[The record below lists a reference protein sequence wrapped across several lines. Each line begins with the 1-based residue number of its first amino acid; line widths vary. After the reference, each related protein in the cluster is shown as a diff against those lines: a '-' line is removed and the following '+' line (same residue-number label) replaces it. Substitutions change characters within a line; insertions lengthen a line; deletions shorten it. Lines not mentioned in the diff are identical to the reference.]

1 MRVTASV
8 FCSSIRP
15 ERRDFAES
23 FATEVIPLRSGRH
36 NLEKIGRRGWKP
48 RAIKAKSKRR
58 TRVSDPHVT
67 SRGRGRP
74 RHIFIMRSSSL
85 LGSWVRA
92 GRFPAPC
99 AEAMA
104 RRVVLVEADRGCARG
119 FDKVLGRQHGGFPFW
134 GILVAGRILV
144 DLTFGIR
151 DHGCVS

>member
-58 TRVSDPHVT
+58 TRVSDPHGT

-74 RHIFIMRSSSL
+74 RHISRALLHFVHLRGLVSSRFGGVSTKFWAANTRAYP
-85 LGSWVRA
+85 SW
-92 GRFPAPC
+92 
-99 AEAMA
+99 E
-104 RRVVLVEADRGCARG
+104 
-119 FDKVLGRQHGGFPFW
+119 
-134 GILVAGRILV
+134 
-144 DLTFGIR
+144 
-151 DHGCVS
+151 S